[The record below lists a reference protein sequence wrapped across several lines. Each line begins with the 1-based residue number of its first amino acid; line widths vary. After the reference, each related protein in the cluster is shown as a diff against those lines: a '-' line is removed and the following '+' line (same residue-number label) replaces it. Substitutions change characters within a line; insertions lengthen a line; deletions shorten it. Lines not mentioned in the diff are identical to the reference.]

1 MKLAAVAIVAAVLAG
16 CAAPQSMPMEVMIMP
31 NDCANKDAIVRW
43 LEKQSSRNQTK
54 QEYAYVRTRIWNLR
68 YQCQPVG

>member
-1 MKLAAVAIVAAVLAG
+1 MKLVAVVIAAVVLTG

-68 YQCQPVG
+68 YHCQPVG